1 VKLDVRLTAP
11 LAQAG
16 AAARD
21 YEAGGYAGAWVAE
34 TKYDPFLPLV
44 AAAQATSTIQV
55 GTSIAVAFARSPMTV
70 ATTANDLQRLSQGR
84 FVLGLGTQVKAHV
97 ERRYSMPWSA
107 PAARMREYIMALHA
121 IWDAWND
128 ESRLDFKGEFYRHD
142 LMTPFFQPEPNP
154 YGRPRVMLAGVGPLL
169 TEVAGAVADGFIC
182 HAFTTEKY
190 LREVTV
196 PQLAKARAGAGKDM
210 SDFDICGPSFV
221 ATGLT
226 DEEMEAAREGVKAQI
241 AFYASTPAYRS
252 VLELHGWGE
261 LQSELNALTRANRW
275 DEMAGLINDEVLDAF
290 AIVAPPEGVADA
302 LQARFGDLITRIS
315 LYLPYDRDPS
325 SWEPVVRRIAQL

>member
-1 VKLDVRLTAP
+1 MKLDARLTVP
-11 LAQAG
+11 LADAG
-16 AAARD
+16 PAARD
-21 YEAGGYAGAWVAE
+21 YESGGYAGVWVAE

-70 ATTANDLQRLSQGR
+70 ATTANDLQRLSRGR
-84 FVLGLGTQVKAHV
+84 FVLGLGTQVKGHI
-97 ERRYSMPWSA
+97 ERRYSMPWSS
-107 PAARMREYIMALHA
+107 PAARMREYITALHA
-121 IWDAWND
+121 IWDAWNN
-128 ESRLDFKGEFYRHD
+128 ETRLEFQGQFYRHD

-154 YGRPRVMLAGVGPLL
+154 FGRPKVMLAGVGPLL

-196 PQLAKARAGAGKDM
+196 PLLSKARAEAGKDM

-221 ATGLT
+221 VTGLT
-226 DEEMEAAREGVKAQI
+226 DEEMHTARDGVKAQI
-241 AFYASTPAYRS
+241 AFYASTPAYRP
-252 VLELHGWGE
+252 VLELHGWGD
-261 LQSELNALTRANRW
+261 LQSDLNALARADRW
-275 DEMAGLINDEVLDAF
+275 SEMGELISDDVLDAF
-290 AIVAPPEGVADA
+290 AIVAPPAEIADA

-325 SWEPVVRRIAQL
+325 SWQPVVRRIAQL